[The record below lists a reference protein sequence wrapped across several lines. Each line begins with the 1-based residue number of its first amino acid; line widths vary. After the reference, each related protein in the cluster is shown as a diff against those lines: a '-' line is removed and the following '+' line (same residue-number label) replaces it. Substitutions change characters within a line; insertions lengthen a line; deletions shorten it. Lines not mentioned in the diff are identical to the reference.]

1 MPSLSAF
8 DINTSGELAL
18 LLLNLTVPTAIIVGG
33 WLAGRRPRP

>member
-8 DINTSGELAL
+8 DLNTSGELAL
-18 LLLNLTVPTAIIVGG
+18 LLLNVTVPTAIIVGG